1 MTQVVTNKTEEWA
14 FFCYITQKHSMK
26 SKIAFITACVMAS
39 AILFTGCDKDEEE
52 NNDITVIKGSGT
64 ITDEVDA
71 FRQVLGGP
79 LNNTPGA
86 TGGRREVNWDAVP
99 DSLVGQPLPQ
109 KFFNPTDP
117 GSPPA
122 LQRGLKYTAP
132 GEFRVS
138 NAQFAEVNN
147 QASGEFASFS
157 GSKSFANINSLAWE
171 VDFEVPG
178 QAIPASVKGFG
189 VVFSDVDLD
198 NSTSL
203 EFFNGT
209 RSLGKFFVPARAAGS
224 SFSFLGVRFNN
235 NECITKVKVTHQ
247 GKLSDGQKDISAG
260 GPADLVVLDDFLY
273 SEPVQ

>member
-1 MTQVVTNKTEEWA
+1 
-14 FFCYITQKHSMK
+14 MK
-26 SKIAFITACVMAS
+26 IK
-39 AILFTGCDKDEEE
+39 ILFVAVSATMATLLQGCDKDDDDNTE
-52 NNDITVIKGSGT
+52 ITVIKGSGN
-64 ITDEVDA
+64 INDEVDA
-71 FRQVLGGP
+71 FRQVLGAQ
-79 LNNTPGA
+79 LNTTPGA
-86 TGGRREVNWDAVP
+86 VGGRREVNWDAVP
-99 DSLVGQPLPQ
+99 DSLVGQALPQ

-117 GSPPA
+117 GSPAA
-122 LQRGLKYTAP
+122 LQRGLRYTAP

-147 QASGEFASFS
+147 QAAGEFANFS
-157 GSKSFANINSLAWE
+157 GSKTFANINSLDWE
-171 VDFEVPG
+171 VDFEIPG

-203 EFFNGT
+203 EFFNGD

-235 NECITKVKVTHQ
+235 NERITKIKVSHQ
-247 GKLSDGQKDISAG
+247 GRLIEGQKDISAG

-273 SEPVQ
+273 SEPVQQ